1 MQVNYT
7 EDGSEQ
13 FVADNGRTL
22 DIYGEQRCGEV
33 FVDGEFFAYYER
45 DTKHNIVLFA
55 EDDTVLAT
63 FDVEGWEDY
72 AATVLV

>member
-7 EDGSEQ
+7 EDGEQ

-33 FVDGEFFAYYER
+33 FVDGEFFAFYER
-45 DTKHNIVLFA
+45 DAQSKIVLYA
-55 EDDTVLAT
+55 EDDTVLAQ
-63 FDVEGWEDY
+63 FNVEGWEDY
-72 AATVLV
+72 AASVLA

>member
-1 MQVNYT
+1 MQENYT
-7 EDGSEQ
+7 DDGVQ
-13 FVADNGRTL
+13 YVADNGRTL

-33 FVDGEFFAYYER
+33 FVDGDFYAFYER
-45 DTKHNIVLFA
+45 DAQSKIVLYA